1 MGISFFMLSQHNYNK
16 AGTTSG
22 LVVVLHSWS
31 PQGLSRPFAVVL
43 PLGFCLAESLACYHI
58 CCFPSYCSGI
68 TSTWTPL
75 RFPKCSEI
83 MHLTNEGLRRHQ
95 CSVSA
100 LDTRL
105 PEWPKSFIKSSFNE
119 LARLCL
125 SSHFAGGLITS
136 SLLINEDAAPGRGR
150 SEVISVASDEQKGWD
165 CSDSGACMMLN
176 DAHMLHWECNQH
188 DRCSWS
194 WECNGRVVANVS
206 KAKSQTVSSKSRWR
220 KGTQISPFEV

>member
-1 MGISFFMLSQHNYNK
+1 MPFPSFAIIMKWWKWLGCFFFFTLSRHNYNK

-31 PQGLSRPFAVVL
+31 PRGSSRPFAVVL
-43 PLGFCLAESLACYHI
+43 PLGVCLAESLARYHI

-83 MHLTNEGLRRHQ
+83 MRLTNEGLRRHQ

-100 LDTRL
+100 SDARL
-105 PEWPKSFIKSSFNE
+105 PEWPESFIKSSFNE

-136 SLLINEDAAPGRGR
+136 GLLIINEDAAPGRGR
-150 SEVISVASDEQKGWD
+150 SEVISVASDEQKGGD
-165 CSDSGACMMLN
+165 CSDSGVCVGCWMM
-176 DAHMLHWECNQH
+176 HT
-188 DRCSWS
+188 CSIGSVINMTGAAEVESAMGGW
-194 WECNGRVVANVS
+194 WQM
-206 KAKSQTVSSKSRWR
+206 SQRQRLKL
-220 KGTQISPFEV
+220 